1 MFPRWEAG
9 AAVQLDPLPKARAFM
24 QVADNC
30 FNYQVLG
37 ARGFAALGRLI
48 DASDA
53 YTFRYS
59 NLHEA
64 MALFGL
70 KVGGMGS
77 VRAETL
83 RAVTAE
89 EMGGILGKM

>member
-1 MFPRWEAG
+1 
-9 AAVQLDPLPKARAFM
+9 M

-37 ARGFAALGRLI
+37 ARGFTALGALI

-59 NLHEA
+59 SLPDA
-64 MALFGL
+64 MALFERL
-70 KVGGMGS
+70 ARGGP
-77 VRAETL
+77 A
-83 RAVTAE
+83 
-89 EMGGILGKM
+89 